1 MRPPDALQLE
11 SLCAELDPEVAAAL
25 STHLGPAGLSQ
36 EMDFLLWL
44 TGRTFDPWGRQ
55 ETSHPIF
62 NSHFGVLGRG
72 VLGDVILA

>member
-36 EMDFLLWL
+36 EMDFLL
-44 TGRTFDPWGRQ
+44 
-55 ETSHPIF
+55 
-62 NSHFGVLGRG
+62 
-72 VLGDVILA
+72 